1 MKKRIFLLFS
11 IMIIATGCST
21 VNQSVNQAGTSAIQ
35 LEPEVK
41 VGEKIEGSSNTVFLL
56 GFLDLYNLPG
66 SNKKYIDGVNVGGSS
81 PSIKLGPLSI
91 PNPFDKTGKL
101 KSAALYDAINKSGA
115 DLIVNPQYV
124 VTVGNMLLFK
134 TYNVNISGYKGTI
147 KGFKG
152 DNLVD

>member
-1 MKKRIFLLFS
+1 MKKGIFILSL
-11 IMIIATGCST
+11 IMIVGTGCST
-21 VNQSVNQAGTSAIQ
+21 VNQSLNQAGTASIQ

-41 VGEKIEGSSNTVFLL
+41 VGEKIEGSSKAVLLL
-56 GFLDLYNLPG
+56 GLLDLSNLPG
-66 SNKKYIDGVNVGGSS
+66 SNKKYIDGVNIGGGSS
-81 PSIKLGPLSI
+81 SIKLGPLSI
-91 PNPFDKTGKL
+91 PNIFDKTGKL
-101 KSAALYDAINKSGA
+101 KSAALYNAINKSGA

-124 VTVGNMLLFK
+124 VAVNNTLLFK

>member
-1 MKKRIFLLFS
+1 MKKRIFLLPL
-11 IMIIATGCST
+11 IIIIVTGCST
-21 VNQSVNQAGTSAIQ
+21 VNQSLNQAGTSAIQ

-41 VGEKIEGSSNTVFLL
+41 VGKKIEGSSKTVFLL
-56 GFLDLYNLPG
+56 GILDLSNLPG
-66 SNKKYIDGVNVGGSS
+66 SNKKYIDGVNIGGTSS
-81 PSIKLGPLSI
+81 GIKLGPISL
-91 PNPFDKTGKL
+91 PNPFDQTGKL

-124 VTVGNMLLFK
+124 VTVDNMLLFK
-134 TYNVNISGYKGTI
+134 TYSVNISGYKGTI

>member
-1 MKKRIFLLFS
+1 MWSELSRDPDIAWSTWIEWPLRWDVPSLS
-11 IMIIATGCST
+11 IPNIDKA
-21 VNQSVNQAGTSAIQ
+21 
-35 LEPEVK
+35 
-41 VGEKIEGSSNTVFLL
+41 SS
-56 GFLDLYNLPG
+56 
-66 SNKKYIDGVNVGGSS
+66 
-81 PSIKLGPLSI
+81 SIKLGPLSI

-124 VTVGNMLLFK
+124 VTVDNLLLFK